1 MPTNINDPDEII
13 RAVGRHEEQTLS
25 LRDRME
31 GDYRL
36 YRLEP
41 YQEVDGYGQPVEGF
55 RSYTSNAPQVYAD
68 KVIQWIA
75 RAEFGIRIPQGG
87 RTRAQRAVDALK
99 EKWTWGLMRSVDRR
113 IQQRMEPPMRDLT
126 AFHNVVRG
134 MVAGRWLMMNTASG
148 ETVVDMTPWD
158 PLHTYWAVGTEGLE
172 WACYKIRKTR
182 GEIRS
187 EYGVDVGA
195 DENTLAIQAQDGDEA
210 ELEVFDFYDRAYNTV
225 VAGNGVVLKRPTPHG
240 SGRVPVVI
248 VPVGPVPLVQT
259 DSAADSVSDYGESVF
274 KSNRDIYDK
283 HNLMMSIFLEL
294 AARARK
300 PPLGVKS
307 RDGRKTLEED
317 PYREG
322 TTISMS
328 EGDEVEAFPLL
339 QTTQD
344 AADLT
349 GQISGEVQRGS
360 IPHSV
365 YGELQF
371 QLSGFAI
378 NTLRSGLDSVLRPR
392 LIAEGSFYA
401 QGLELLTEQYVSGR
415 FSPLRAS
422 VGGSFDAAMTPDA
435 ISRGGTPEIRLEG
448 KLPEDDT
455 AKYAQARMAREG
467 EVPLLPDRW
476 IYDNILKI
484 RDADNIEQAVSAQV
498 ARRGTPESLM
508 LNSMIASADQGDD
521 DYARLYESE
530 LRLARMRKLLELQAL
545 REEAAGERNGA
556 PRTVF
561 GGRCRSAAAGLAGG
575 VRALAEP
582 SLLRADGWGAAG
594 GVGACGAGWVR

>member
-13 RAVGRHEEQTLS
+13 RTVGRQEEQTLS

-41 YQEVDGYGQPVEGF
+41 FQEVDGYGHPVEGF

-75 RAEFGIRIPQGG
+75 RAEFGIRIPQAG

-158 PLHTYWAVGTEGLE
+158 PIHTYWTVGTDGLE
-172 WACYKIRKTR
+172 WACYKVSKTR
-182 GEIRS
+182 GEMRA
-187 EYGVDVGA
+187 EYGVDVGE
-195 DENTLAIQAQDGDEA
+195 DLETLRVGAQDGDDA
-210 ELEVFDFYDRAYNTV
+210 ELDVYDFYDRTYNTV
-225 VAGNGVVLKRPTPHG
+225 VAGSGVVLKRPTPHG
-240 SGRVPVVI
+240 AGRVPVVI

-274 KSNRDIYDK
+274 KSNREIYDK

-294 AARARK
+294 AARARR

-307 RDGRKTLEED
+307 RDGRKTLDED
-317 PYREG
+317 PYLEG

-328 EGDEVEAFPLL
+328 EGDDVEAFPLL
-339 QTTQD
+339 KTTQD
-344 AADLT
+344 AAELT
-349 GQISGEVQRGS
+349 GRISGEVQRGS

-392 LIAEGSFYA
+392 LIAEASFYR
-401 QGLELLTEQYVSGR
+401 QGLELLTEQYASGR
-415 FSPLRAS
+415 FSALS
-422 VGGSFDAAMTPDA
+422 GSAGANSDAAMTPDA
-435 ISRGGTPEIRLEG
+435 IARGGMPEIRLEG

-545 REEAAGERNGA
+545 REEVEGERNDGSG
-556 PRTVF
+556 RSS
-561 GGRCRSAAAGLAGG
+561 GGRSAGPSARVLSELTEAERLEVLGLAG
-575 VRALAEP
+575 P
-582 SLLRADGWGAAG
+582 G
-594 GVGACGAGWVR
+594 G

>member
-1 MPTNINDPDEII
+1 MPTNIAEPDEII
-13 RAVGRHEEQTLS
+13 REVGRHEERTRP

-36 YRLEP
+36 YRLEQF
-41 YQEVDGYGQPVEGF
+41 QEVDGYGEAVEGY

-68 KVIQWIA
+68 KMIQWVA
-75 RAEFGIRIPQGG
+75 RAEFGIRIPQSG
-87 RTRAQRAVDALK
+87 RTREERSVDALK
-99 EKWTWGLMRSVDRR
+99 EDWIWGLMRSVDRR

-126 AFHNVVRG
+126 AFYNVVRG
-134 MVAGRWLMMNTASG
+134 MVAGRWLLMNSASG
-148 ETVVDMTPWD
+148 GTVVDMTPWD
-158 PLHTYWAVGTEGLE
+158 PLHTYWSVGSEGLE
-172 WACYKIRKTR
+172 WACYKVRKTR
-182 GEIRS
+182 GEIRA
-187 EYGVDVGA
+187 EYGVELLD
-195 DENTLAIQAQDGDEA
+195 DEDTLTISEQDGDDA
-210 ELEVFDFYDRAYNTV
+210 EMEVFDFYDRTHNTV
-225 VAGNGVVLKRPTPHG
+225 LAGNGVVLKRRTPHG
-240 SGRVPVVI
+240 AGRVPVVI
-248 VPVGPVPLVQT
+248 VPVGPAPIVQT
-259 DSAADSVSDYGESVF
+259 DAAADSVSDYGESVF

-300 PPLGVKS
+300 PPLGVRS

-322 TTISMS
+322 TMISMG
-328 EGDEVEAFPLL
+328 EGDEVQTFPLL

-344 AADLT
+344 AADLA

-392 LIAEGSFYA
+392 LIAEASFYS

-415 FSPLRAS
+415 FSALSGAA
-422 VGGSFDAAMTPDA
+422 GGFFNSAMTPHA
-435 ISRGGTPEIRLEG
+435 VSRGGTPEIRLEG

-455 AKYAQARMAREG
+455 AKFTQAKMAREG
-467 EVPLLPDRW
+467 VTPLLPDRW

-484 RDADNIEQAVSAQV
+484 RDADNIEQAVSAQE
-498 ARRGTPESLM
+498 AKRGTPESQM
-508 LNSMIASADQGDD
+508 LSSMIAAANRGDD
-521 DYARLYESE
+521 DYARLYEGE
-530 LRLARMRKLLELQAL
+530 LRLARVRKLLELEAL
-545 REEAAGERNGA
+545 REEAARGRNG
-556 PRTVF
+556 
-561 GGRCRSAAAGLAGG
+561 
-575 VRALAEP
+575 E
-582 SLLRADGWGAAG
+582 DG
-594 GVGACGAGWVR
+594 

>member
-13 RAVGRHEEQTLS
+13 RAVERHEEQTLS

-148 ETVVDMTPWD
+148 ETLVDMTPWD
-158 PLHTYWAVGTEGLE
+158 PLHTYWAVGTEGLD

-195 DENTLAIQAQDGDEA
+195 DENTLTVQAQDGEEA

-435 ISRGGTPEIRLEG
+435 ISRGGAPEIRLEG

-545 REEAAGERNGA
+545 REETAGARKGAPQRSSGDGAGLPPQILPEAFVRPPDPPDSKPTDGERLEALGLVG
-556 PRTVF
+556 P
-561 GGRCRSAAAGLAGG
+561 GG
-575 VRALAEP
+575 
-582 SLLRADGWGAAG
+582 
-594 GVGACGAGWVR
+594 

>member
-1 MPTNINDPDEII
+1 M
-13 RAVGRHEEQTLS
+13 
-25 LRDRME
+25 
-31 GDYRL
+31 
-36 YRLEP
+36 
-41 YQEVDGYGQPVEGF
+41 
-55 RSYTSNAPQVYAD
+55 
-68 KVIQWIA
+68 
-75 RAEFGIRIPQGG
+75 
-87 RTRAQRAVDALK
+87 
-99 EKWTWGLMRSVDRR
+99 
-113 IQQRMEPPMRDLT
+113 
-126 AFHNVVRG
+126 
-134 MVAGRWLMMNTASG
+134 
-148 ETVVDMTPWD
+148 
-158 PLHTYWAVGTEGLE
+158 
-172 WACYKIRKTR
+172 
-182 GEIRS
+182 
-187 EYGVDVGA
+187 DVGA

-248 VPVGPVPLVQT
+248 VPVGPVPMVQT

-274 KSNRDIYDK
+274 KSNREIYDK

-415 FSPLRAS
+415 FSPLRAW

-508 LNSMIASADQGDD
+508 LNSMIASAPTRATTTTRGCTRANCAWRGCGSCWSCRRSERRPP
-521 DYARLYESE
+521 ARGTARHGRSSE
-530 LRLARMRKLLELQAL
+530 DGPGLPPQVLP
-545 REEAAGERNGA
+545 EAF
-556 PRTVF
+556 V
-561 GGRCRSAAAGLAGG
+561 RSAG
-575 VRALAEP
+575 P

>member
-13 RAVGRHEEQTLS
+13 RAVGRHEEQTRP

-31 GDYRL
+31 GDFRL

-41 YQEVDGYGQPVEGF
+41 FQEVDGYGHPVEGF

-75 RAEFGIRIPQGG
+75 RAEFGIRIPQAG
-87 RTRAQRAVDALK
+87 RTGAQRAVDALK

-158 PLHTYWAVGTEGLE
+158 PMHTYWSVGTEGLE
-172 WACYKIRKTR
+172 WACYKVRKTR
-182 GEIRS
+182 GEIRA
-187 EYGVDVGA
+187 EYGVDIGEDIDTLRVG
-195 DENTLAIQAQDGDEA
+195 AQDGDDA
-210 ELEVFDFYDRAYNTV
+210 EMEVYDFYDRTHNTV

-240 SGRVPVVI
+240 AGRVPVVI

-259 DSAADSVSDYGESVF
+259 DAAMDSVSDYGESVF
-274 KSNRDIYDK
+274 KSNREIYDK

-294 AARARK
+294 AARARR

-307 RDGRKTLEED
+307 RDGRKTLDED
-317 PYREG
+317 PYMEG

-328 EGDEVEAFPLL
+328 EGDEVQAFPLL
-339 QTTQD
+339 KTTQD

-349 GQISGEVQRGS
+349 GRISGEVQRGS

-378 NTLRSGLDSVLRPR
+378 NTLRSGLGLGAAATSDRGGVVLLAGAGAADGAVRFGEVLCADGHGGRVLRR
-392 LIAEGSFYA
+392 GDD
-401 QGLELLTEQYVSGR
+401 SGR
-415 FSPLRAS
+415 HFAWRDAGDQA
-422 VGGSFDAAMTPDA
+422 GGQAA
-435 ISRGGTPEIRLEG
+435 GGRH
-448 KLPEDDT
+448 
-455 AKYAQARMAREG
+455 G
-467 EVPLLPDRW
+467 EVR
-476 IYDNILKI
+476 
-484 RDADNIEQAVSAQV
+484 
-498 ARRGTPESLM
+498 
-508 LNSMIASADQGDD
+508 
-521 DYARLYESE
+521 
-530 LRLARMRKLLELQAL
+530 
-545 REEAAGERNGA
+545 AGEDGA
-556 PRTVF
+556 R
-561 GGRCRSAAAGLAGG
+561 GRGAAAARPVDIRQHPQDTGRGQH
-575 VRALAEP
+575 R
-582 SLLRADGWGAAG
+582 AG
-594 GVGACGAGWVR
+594 GVGAGGASWDAGVADAELDDRVRRPGR

>member
-13 RAVGRHEEQTLS
+13 RAVGRQEEQTLS

-158 PLHTYWAVGTEGLE
+158 PLHTYWAVGTEGLD

-195 DENTLAIQAQDGDEA
+195 DENTLAISAQDGDEA

-225 VAGNGVVLKRPTPHG
+225 VAGNGVMLKRPTPHG
-240 SGRVPVVI
+240 AGRVPVVI

-259 DSAADSVSDYGESVF
+259 ESAADSVSDYGESVF
-274 KSNRDIYDK
+274 KSNREIYDK

-349 GQISGEVQRGS
+349 GQISGEVQHGS

-401 QGLELLTEQYVSGR
+401 QGLELLNEQYVSGR
-415 FSPLRAS
+415 FSPLRAW

-545 REEAAGERNGA
+545 REETASEGKGA
-556 PRTVF
+556 PR
-561 GGRCRSAAAGLAGG
+561 RSSGDGAGLPPQVLPEAFVHPPNPPSSAPTDGERLEALGLVGPGG
-575 VRALAEP
+575 
-582 SLLRADGWGAAG
+582 
-594 GVGACGAGWVR
+594 

>member
-1 MPTNINDPDEII
+1 
-13 RAVGRHEEQTLS
+13 
-25 LRDRME
+25 
-31 GDYRL
+31 
-36 YRLEP
+36 
-41 YQEVDGYGQPVEGF
+41 
-55 RSYTSNAPQVYAD
+55 
-68 KVIQWIA
+68 
-75 RAEFGIRIPQGG
+75 
-87 RTRAQRAVDALK
+87 
-99 EKWTWGLMRSVDRR
+99 
-113 IQQRMEPPMRDLT
+113 
-126 AFHNVVRG
+126 
-134 MVAGRWLMMNTASG
+134 
-148 ETVVDMTPWD
+148 
-158 PLHTYWAVGTEGLE
+158 
-172 WACYKIRKTR
+172 
-182 GEIRS
+182 
-187 EYGVDVGA
+187 
-195 DENTLAIQAQDGDEA
+195 
-210 ELEVFDFYDRAYNTV
+210 
-225 VAGNGVVLKRPTPHG
+225 
-240 SGRVPVVI
+240 
-248 VPVGPVPLVQT
+248 
-259 DSAADSVSDYGESVF
+259 
-274 KSNRDIYDK
+274 
-283 HNLMMSIFLEL
+283 
-294 AARARK
+294 
-300 PPLGVKS
+300 
-307 RDGRKTLEED
+307 
-317 PYREG
+317 
-322 TTISMS
+322 MS

-422 VGGSFDAAMTPDA
+422 VGGGFDAAMTPDA
-435 ISRGGTPEIRLEG
+435 ISRGGTSEIRLEG

-545 REEAAGERNGA
+545 REEAASERNGA
-556 PRTVF
+556 RGRSSGEGPGLPPQVLPEAFVHPPNPPSSAPTDGERLEALGLVGP
-561 GGRCRSAAAGLAGG
+561 GG
-575 VRALAEP
+575 
-582 SLLRADGWGAAG
+582 
-594 GVGACGAGWVR
+594 